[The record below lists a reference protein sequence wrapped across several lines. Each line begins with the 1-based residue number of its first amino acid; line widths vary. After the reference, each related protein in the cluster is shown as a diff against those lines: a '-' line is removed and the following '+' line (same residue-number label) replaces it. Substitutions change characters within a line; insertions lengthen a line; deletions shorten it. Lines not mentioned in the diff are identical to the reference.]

1 MMPSWVIHSLARER
15 ASTGVFSFD
24 LSLQAHW
31 LIADFLKA
39 QDFDRAIEVTNLL
52 HPSSDCAMVDDGL
65 TGVMQWVLPT
75 IDGAAV
81 AAYMAHLL
89 TSGTWDRSEERRE
102 GKECVSKGRLRWS
115 PEH

>member
-1 MMPSWVIHSLARER
+1 MRIRDWSSDVCSSDL
-15 ASTGVFSFD
+15 
-24 LSLQAHW
+24 LSLQAHG

-89 TSGTWDRSEERRE
+89 TSGTWDRLCPKDRKST
-102 GKECVSKGRLRWS
+102 RLNS
-115 PEH
+115 SH

>member
-1 MMPSWVIHSLARER
+1 MMPSWVIHSFARER

-24 LSLQAHW
+24 LSLQAHG
-31 LIADFLKA
+31 LIADSLKA

-52 HPSSDCAMVDDGL
+52 HPSSDCEMVDDGL

-81 AAYMAHLL
+81 AAYMANLL
-89 TSGTWDRSEERRE
+89 TSGTWEDRKST
-102 GKECVSKGRLRWS
+102 RLHPS
-115 PEH
+115 T